1 MSQLHPECVN
11 LSIATNLVD
20 SDLIYLEKSKAIYGQ
35 DELYA
40 RKVVADLNILAGQ
53 KNHNTNTTIQS
64 KAGP

>member
-1 MSQLHPECVN
+1 MTS
-11 LSIATNLVD
+11 SI
-20 SDLIYLEKSKAIYGQ
+20 LEKFEAIYGQ

-40 RKVVADLNILAGQ
+40 RKEVADLIFLAGQ